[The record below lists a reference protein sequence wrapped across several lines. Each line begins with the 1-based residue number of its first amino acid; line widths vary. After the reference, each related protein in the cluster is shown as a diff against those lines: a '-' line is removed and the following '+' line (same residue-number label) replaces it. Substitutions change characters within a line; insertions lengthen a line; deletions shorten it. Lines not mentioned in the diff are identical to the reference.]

1 MTIENQAEAK
11 TPTRRTTKAEKNK
24 RIEKITEMLTQ
35 GFTRA
40 QILQFSSEKT
50 NWEVSERTIDTYIA
64 EATIQIEMLAEAA
77 SQYELGRALARL
89 DDLYRRNMAIQD
101 YKAALQVQRERSKL
115 LGIYAPDKVE
125 QQGAIELVV
134 RYAEQ
139 NPSPNND
146 PQAA

>member
-1 MTIENQAEAK
+1 MA
-11 TPTRRTTKAEKNK
+11 TKAEKEL
-24 RIEKITEMLTQ
+24 RITKVHEMLVQ
-35 GFTRA
+35 GFTRP
-40 QILQFSSEKT
+40 QIMQFIAEKT
-50 NWEVSERTIDTYIA
+50 NWNLKERTIDWYISL
-64 EATIQIEMLAEAA
+64 ATERIEKEGEAA
-77 SQYELGRALARL
+77 QEFELGRALARL